1 MPDLPE
7 IALAHELLRRF
18 RSGLH
23 SYAMG
28 HRHYTGTSPVQTARL
43 TNPGPT
49 AEATQASTKPA
60 PLLELRAVT
69 KTFGAVTA
77 LSGLEAS
84 VAPGEFVTVVGPSGC
99 GKSTLFNIVAGG
111 GILRF
116 EGNSRH
122 AADLLGRVSF
132 MPQRDLLFPW
142 RNVVDNAI
150 LALEVEGVP
159 RDQARAKAL
168 KMLPEFGLAGF
179 EKQYPNQLSGGMRQ
193 RVALMRTFLFE
204 RDLMLLDEPFGALD
218 ALTRAMM
225 QRWLLDVWQKYR
237 RTILFITH
245 DVDEAIFLGDRVL
258 VMTARPGSV
267 KLEQVVDLP
276 RPRRPEIVT
285 APEFVRLKR
294 TLLDAIEEESMKSFQ
309 SAIAQEK
316 VT

>member
-1 MPDLPE
+1 VPA
-7 IALAHELLRRF
+7 ALQSH
-18 RSGLH
+18 
-23 SYAMG
+23 
-28 HRHYTGTSPVQTARL
+28 L
-43 TNPGPT
+43 TLTDGSSK
-49 AEATQASTKPA
+49 AAAKPA

-69 KTFGAVTA
+69 KTFGPVTA
-77 LSGLEAS
+77 LKGLEAR

-99 GKSTLFNIVAGG
+99 GKSTLFNIVAGLEEPDPG

-116 EGNSRH
+116 EGKSCH

-132 MPQRDLLFPW
+132 MPQRDLLLPW

-150 LALEVEGVP
+150 LALEVEGM
-159 RDQARAKAL
+159 RRAEARAKAL

-179 EKQYPNQLSGGMRQ
+179 QNQYPHQLSGGMRQ

-225 QRWLLDVWQKYR
+225 QRWLLDVWQKHR
-237 RTILFITH
+237 RTVLFITH

-267 KLEQVVDLP
+267 KLEQAVDLP
-276 RPRRPEIVT
+276 RPRRPDIVT

-309 SAIAQEK
+309 SAVAQEK
-316 VT
+316 AK